1 MAPPRAYSIT
11 TAVWLLLGSATLVST
26 AYYYSSRRPKT
37 LKYHDGS
44 TRRMSE
50 TMQAVS
56 IPRQQIP
63 LARAL
68 GTLTPIACSEPSK
81 TVFPT
86 FLRKNESED
95 KTMIDAVLTSFFD
108 SARSMTSVTWSTP
121 SLPSMDDITMKM
133 SELYQAFPE
142 QIKSLQESYTRF
154 WEMLTMDEFRQM
166 MEEVSQNEK
175 NAVKNP
181 EILLDANVREGNTL
195 SLDEQAYVNA
205 RKRNMVESFA
215 KFIGVDPEE
224 VHEDDLP
231 VVGVA
236 SSGGGYRAMIGNA
249 GYLMAMEK
257 TGALDCTMYCAAVS
271 GSTWTLAQYLSPLTN
286 ASSENLLS
294 HLRTHAQSHVV
305 NIGRFLGLI
314 NGSEQNAKAVME
326 GIVQRYNQQ
335 GGTVSLV
342 DIFGMLLGA
351 VLLTKKE
358 QKIVENKKESTESGT
373 TTEHEGNNKIAVDVD
388 VMLPGSD
395 QKISKQ
401 RQYIKDGLRPMPIY
415 CVVRHAIR
423 ENQTI
428 TDNVEPEKEANEKPE
443 ESKHDKVADSE
454 VEELPS
460 VADEGSQS
468 SITEE
473 EVSPTEK
480 EVSEEQDVYQW
491 FELTPFEVGS
501 EELSAWIPTWAF
513 GRTFEAG
520 KGKNRCPEQ
529 NLGTITFGS
538 AFTATLAHF
547 YQEVRGLLPLTALL
561 KADSTIKQ
569 YEESVTSIHPI
580 SPASFPNPFYKLS
593 PTPPAADPVN
603 VRSESIINSPE
614 LRLMDAGMDNNIPF
628 YPLLRNGRSVD
639 VIITFD
645 LSADI
650 QAAPYFERAEGWV
663 KRRGVQGWPIGA
675 GWPKKDIKMETQQ
688 EDGGAENIDA
698 EKEKEV
704 HGTKLVNETEE
715 LKEMKQ
721 AHKEDISLAKSPSPK
736 SKYGLGHCTVFAS
749 SASETTMDGNG
760 KNEADNNSGTTIYRE
775 DINPI
780 TVIYFPLI
788 GNDRYDPEY
797 DPQEN
802 DITTTWNFV
811 YSPSQVNKLHGL
823 AEANWTENVDQ
834 VRQVLRGV
842 WERKK
847 KQREMNEPHAIKD
860 QFSSP

>member
-26 AYYYSSRRPKT
+26 AYYYSSRRTKT

-50 TMQAVS
+50 TIQAVS

-68 GTLTPIACSEPSK
+68 GTLTPIAYGEPSK

-86 FLRKNESED
+86 FLRKNESDD
-95 KTMIDAVLTSFFD
+95 KTMTDTVLTSFFD

-121 SLPSMDDITMKM
+121 SLPTMDDITMKM

-154 WEMLTMDEFRQM
+154 WELLTMDEFRQM
-166 MEEVSQNEK
+166 MEEVSKEEE
-175 NAVKNP
+175 NADKNP
-181 EILLDANVREGNTL
+181 EILLDASVREGNTL
-195 SLDEQAYVNA
+195 SMDEQAFVNA

-215 KFIGVDPEE
+215 KFIGVDPDE

-271 GSTWTLAQYLSPLTN
+271 GSTWTLAQYLSPLTK
-286 ASSENLLS
+286 ASSEDLLS

-314 NGSEQNAKAVME
+314 NSSEQNAKAVME
-326 GIVQRYNQQ
+326 GVVQRYNQQ
-335 GGTVSLV
+335 G
-342 DIFGMLLGA
+342 
-351 VLLTKKE
+351 
-358 QKIVENKKESTESGT
+358 ESGKKT
-373 TTEHEGNNKIAVDVD
+373 GHEENNKTPVDVD
-388 VMLPGSD
+388 VMLPGTD

-401 RQYIKDGLRPMPIY
+401 RQYVKDGLRPMPIY

-423 ENQTI
+423 ENQSI
-428 TDNVEPEKEANEKPE
+428 TDSVESENESNEKPE
-443 ESKHDKVADSE
+443 EGKHNKVADSK
-454 VEELPS
+454 VEELPT
-460 VADEGSQS
+460 VADEGNDS
-468 SITEE
+468 SSTEE
-473 EVSPTEK
+473 ELGPTEK

-491 FELTPFEVGS
+491 FEFTPFEVGS

-529 NLGTITFGS
+529 NLGILLGTFGS

-547 YQEVRGLLPLTALL
+547 YQEVRGLLPMTALQ

-580 SPASFPNPFYKLS
+580 SPASFPNPFYKLP
-593 PTPPAADPVN
+593 PTPPVADPVN
-603 VRSESIINSPE
+603 VRSESIINSPD

-650 QAAPYFERAEGWV
+650 QAAPHFERAEGWV

-675 GWPKKDIKMETQQ
+675 GWPKKDIEVETQQ

-721 AHKEDISLAKSPSPK
+721 AQEDTISHARSPSPK
-736 SKYGLGHCTVFAS
+736 SKYRLGHCTVFAS

-760 KNEADNNSGTTIYRE
+760 KDEADNNSGTTIYRE

-788 GNDRYDPEY
+788 GNDRYDPDY

-811 YSPSQVNKLHGL
+811 YSPSQVSKLHGL
-823 AEANWTENVDQ
+823 AEANWTENVEQ

-842 WERKK
+842 WERKR
-847 KQREMNEPHAIKD
+847 KQREANEPHTIND